1 MTNNSFFNEYSF
13 FNESTETSLVKTEI
27 VAKYFW
33 AWAKVII
40 PQAKKRKTNIAYIDL
55 FSGPGRYQDGSK
67 STPLLILERAIADQ
81 DMREKLITIF
91 NDKNSDHTESLQQ
104 AIKSLE
110 NIETLKYPPQISNT
124 EVGEELVQLLQKIS
138 DMPKLFFI
146 DPWGY
151 KGISS
156 ELIRSVIKDWGCDC
170 ILFFNY
176 NRINMGLGN
185 QKVEKHMKALF
196 GEQIFNQL
204 QEEIKIMDP
213 HKREL
218 IIIENISQEFK
229 NIGGKYVLPF
239 RFRNAK
245 GKKTSHHLIFI
256 SKHILGYS
264 IMKEIMAKESSSSE
278 QGVPAFEY
286 NPATKNQPLLFELF
300 RPLDDLENML
310 LNDFAGQKIQMI
322 DIYEQHHVDK
332 RYIKK
337 NYKDTLL
344 KLEAE
349 GKITVKP
356 SASERRKNTFGDKV
370 EVIFPYT

>member
-1 MTNNSFFNEYSF
+1 MTNNSF

-196 GEQIFNQL
+196 GEQRFNQL
-204 QEEIKIMDP
+204 QEEIKRMKP
-213 HKREL
+213 HEREL
-218 IIIENISQEFK
+218 IIIENISQELK
-229 NIGGKYVLPF
+229 NIGGEYVLPF
-239 RFRNAK
+239 RFIDAK
-245 GKKTSHHLIFI
+245 KRKTSHHLIFI